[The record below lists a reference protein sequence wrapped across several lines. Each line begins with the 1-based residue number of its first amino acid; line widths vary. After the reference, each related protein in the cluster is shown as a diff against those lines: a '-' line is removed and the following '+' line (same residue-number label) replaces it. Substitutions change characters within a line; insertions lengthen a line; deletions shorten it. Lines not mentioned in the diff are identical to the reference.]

1 LVVLVLVLM
10 IFWFSLLVSL
20 LLHCPLYW
28 LLRLFLYC
36 SCTILVLFWL
46 LFSFFQLRQ
55 VRAREQRNDREL
67 QKGKDR
73 EEELMV
79 QLEKVSK
86 ENAQMEIKLHSLN
99 QRVRQLNTQL
109 NRHNTDKDTRQE
121 QERSTR
127 TLERELRQCTV
138 DNATLAA
145 RVEALNVELN
155 HVQQENSRLAT
166 LATGS
171 SSSADHQT
179 NIDQYQKLLDQ
190 ERSMKKELERKVQ
203 ALEDERQQL
212 AQDMQGAA
220 QHLR

>member
-1 LVVLVLVLM
+1 
-10 IFWFSLLVSL
+10 
-20 LLHCPLYW
+20 
-28 LLRLFLYC
+28 
-36 SCTILVLFWL
+36 
-46 LFSFFQLRQ
+46 
-55 VRAREQRNDREL
+55 
-67 QKGKDR
+67 
-73 EEELMV
+73 
-79 QLEKVSK
+79 LEKVSK